1 MDELAADILSK
12 LPANFDIEMVIMKY
26 PVMYDES
33 MNTVLRQELIR
44 FNRYSTCS
52 RSIQGQEMCINSVSM
67 TKMSYFLVS
76 S

>member
-12 LPANFDIEMVIMKY
+12 LPANFDVEMVIMKY

-33 MNTVLRQELIR
+33 MNTVFRQELIR

-52 RSIQGQEMCINSVSM
+52 RSIQTQDQDMCINSVSM
-67 TKMSYFLVS
+67 SP
-76 S
+76 